1 MDEEEI
7 DRATL
12 WVRGRQTKDGH
23 FKDDNTKETAE
34 KIASLKKKVADGEL
48 STSGTTDVLT
58 LALGT
63 PEHAGRVR
71 GVGGYINPNAYFHL
85 PKRRK
90 ESLEATVRVSV
101 QKILAEE
108 REKIVDEAREKIIEE
123 AKEKIIAEERAYWS
137 AKFAH
142 LEAKVNGKERD
153 GNGTVAH
160 GYVSG
165 QGSCSRTADEIAQQQ
180 AKISLEA
187 EEGMKS
193 VEGTR
198 VLEALEVIE
207 KKVLRTKKGSKKV
220 VKKVHPTCPKV
231 VEKVVVDAALRPNL
245 DETVEE
251 NAVPIDIKDPEQ
263 EEGAEY
269 VDLTLHEPLK
279 VS

>member
-1 MDEEEI
+1 MSLKGYAGLEEDPAEEMDEEEI

-48 STSGTTDVLT
+48 STCGTTDVLI

-63 PEHAGRVR
+63 HEHGGRVH
-71 GVGGYINPNAYFHL
+71 GVCGFINPNAYFHL
-85 PKRRK
+85 PKQRK
-90 ESLEATVRVSV
+90 ESLEATVRVSM
-101 QKILAEE
+101 QKILSEE

-123 AKEKIIAEERAYWS
+123 VKEKIIAEERAFWS
-137 AKFAH
+137 AKFAE

-153 GNGTVAH
+153 GNCTIAH

-165 QGSCSRTADEIAQQQ
+165 QGSCSRTADDIAQQQ

-207 KKVLRTKKGSKKV
+207 KKALHTKKGSNKV
-220 VKKVHPTCPKV
+220 VKNVHPTCPKV
-231 VEKVVVDAALRPNL
+231 VVNVALHPNL

-251 NAVPIDIKDPEQ
+251 NVVPIDIKDPEQ
-263 EEGAEY
+263 EEGA
-269 VDLTLHEPLK
+269 
-279 VS
+279 